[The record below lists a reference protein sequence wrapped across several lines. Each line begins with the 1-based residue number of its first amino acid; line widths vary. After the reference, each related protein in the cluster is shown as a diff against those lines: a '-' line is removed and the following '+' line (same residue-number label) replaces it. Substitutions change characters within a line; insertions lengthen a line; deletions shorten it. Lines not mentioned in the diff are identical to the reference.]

1 MTEKPETYQ
10 TTIHA
15 FTSTT
20 WKIGV
25 LAREVLKNVE
35 HTRTKSKSS
44 TGTAAP
50 VECIFCGEK
59 ERNISN
65 KCQKCR
71 NSLKN
76 DTHRGE
82 YHTCFHSPNVQYF
95 ESLTERWSETASLLE
110 NTEIIL
116 KPLTDGKAN
125 EMFYHS

>member
-1 MTEKPETYQ
+1 MKNKRSSEGGSQ
-10 TTIHA
+10 
-15 FTSTT
+15 
-20 WKIGV
+20 
-25 LAREVLKNVE
+25 NVE

-116 KPLTDGKAN
+116 RPLTDGKAN